1 MADFVWAQENISK
14 ISRFNKLYGNNILQ
28 PTENMKIFGIEGTYT
43 YMPKGDDFI
52 TVLGYCCYPGESIK
66 TTILRIFNDFDESK
80 ISELKKKLIGQF
92 IIIIK
97 KGFLVY
103 IFGDN
108 WQIRNVFY
116 SKDLKLISSSFSVIE
131 DILGANIDKL
141 DNKKVLEYIALRH
154 FSYPGWLGN
163 KTIHTD
169 IKCLRPF
176 EYIMIDTLNFN
187 SHIGEICFDID
198 NNKEHNLNKIS
209 SELVTSLKAVIENP
223 FYKEKEIGITL
234 TGGYDSRLVA
244 TIAANYYKKA
254 SFRIATSK
262 NAYGSLKDA
271 KIAKK
276 IANVLNIPLRIYNST
291 VGEDL
296 LHKFYFF
303 SEGLSPKENSVI
315 TPIIEETRV
324 YTLGLGGCFGTE
336 HFMSLDRYSNIED
349 FINES
354 ILKAKSN
361 IQATE
366 DEWKQLRFSMLEE
379 FKDIEKHYILSVPN
393 ALDKVRIFI
402 LLRTAFFSSFMLSAY
417 NIKGLQVEPY
427 SYFKLLEIAL
437 KIPEEY
443 IRRGGKSRNTSL
455 VQKKAM
461 LEVSYN
467 IGKIITT
474 HYQPMLPYTIWTSPY
489 YLWGHFI
496 VFYGKVINKIKKI
509 HKNGHYRKRVIIN
522 NDIGYFSDGWDE
534 LFLRRMRE
542 RYDLHIDIV
551 EMS

>member
-1 MADFVWAQENISK
+1 MADFIWAQENISK

-28 PTENMKIFGIEGTYT
+28 PIENIQIFGIEGTYA
-43 YMPKGDDFI
+43 YMQKDNNFI
-52 TVLGYCCYPGESIK
+52 TVLGYCCFPGESIK
-66 TTILRIFNDFDESK
+66 TTILEIFNDFDESK

-97 KGFLVY
+97 QGFLIY
-103 IFGDN
+103 ILGDT

-131 DILGANIDKL
+131 DILGANINKL
-141 DNKKVLEYIALRH
+141 DSKKVLEYIALRH

-176 EYIMIDTLNFN
+176 EYIVIDTSNFN
-187 SHIGEICFDID
+187 SHIGKICFDIN

-209 SELVTSLKAVIENP
+209 SELITNLKAVIENP
-223 FYKEKEIGITL
+223 FYKEKKIGITL
-234 TGGYDSRLVA
+234 TGGCDSRLIA

-262 NAYGSLKDA
+262 NAYDSLKDA

-276 IANVLNIPLRIYNST
+276 IAKALNIPFRIFTST
-291 VGEDL
+291 VDEDL
-296 LHKFYFF
+296 FRKFYFF

-315 TPIIEETRV
+315 TPIIEKMGI
-324 YTLGLGGCFGTE
+324 YALGLGGCFGSE
-336 HFMSLDRYSNIED
+336 HFISLNQCSNIES
-349 FINES
+349 FIDES

-361 IQATE
+361 IQAIE
-366 DEWKQLRFSMLEE
+366 DEWEQLRFSMLEE

-393 ALDKVRIFI
+393 TLDKVRIFT
-402 LLRTAFFSSFMLSAY
+402 LLRTAFFSSFMLAAY

-427 SYFKLLEIAL
+427 NYFKLLEIAL
-437 KIPEEY
+437 KVPEEY
-443 IRRGGKSRNTSL
+443 IRRGGKYRNANL

-489 YLWGHFI
+489 YLRGYLRL
-496 VFYGKVINKIKKI
+496 FYGKVINKLKNKYKI
-509 HKNGHYRKRVIIN
+509 NHYRKKVTIDN
-522 NDIGYFSDGWDE
+522 NISYFSDGWDDF
-534 LFLRRMRE
+534 FLQRIRE
-542 RYDLHIDIV
+542 RYGLHVDIT
-551 EMS
+551 EMK

>member
-1 MADFVWAQENISK
+1 MADFIWAQENISK

-28 PTENMKIFGIEGTYT
+28 PIENIQIFGIEGTYA
-43 YMPKGDDFI
+43 YMQKDNNFI
-52 TVLGYCCYPGESIK
+52 TVLGYCCFPGESIK
-66 TTILRIFNDFDESK
+66 TTILEIFNDFDESK
-80 ISELKKKLIGQF
+80 ISELKKKLTGQF

-97 KGFLVY
+97 QGFLIY
-103 IFGDN
+103 IFGDT

-131 DILGANIDKL
+131 DILGTKIDKL
-141 DNKKVLEYIALRH
+141 DSKKVLEYIALRH

-163 KTIHTD
+163 KTIHID

-176 EYIMIDTLNFN
+176 EYIMIDTSNFN

-209 SELVTSLKAVIENP
+209 SELITNLKAVIENP
-223 FYKEKEIGITL
+223 FYKEKEIGITV

-254 SFRIATSK
+254 FFRIATSE
-262 NAYGSLKDA
+262 NAHGSIKDA
-271 KIAKK
+271 KIVKK
-276 IANVLNIPLRIYNST
+276 IAKALNIPFRIYTST
-291 VGEDL
+291 GDEDL
-296 LHKFYFF
+296 FRKFYFF

-315 TPIIEETRV
+315 TPIIEKMGI
-324 YTLGLGGCFGTE
+324 YALGLGGCFGSE
-336 HFMSLDRYSNIED
+336 HFISLNQCSNIED
-349 FINES
+349 FIDES

-361 IQATE
+361 IQAIE
-366 DEWKQLRFSMLEE
+366 DEWEQLRFSVLEE

-393 ALDKVRIFI
+393 TLDKVRIFI
-402 LLRTAFFSSFMLSAY
+402 LLRTAFFSSFMLAAY

-437 KIPEEY
+437 RIPEEY
-443 IRRGGKSRNTSL
+443 NRRGGKSRNTNL

-467 IGKIITT
+467 IGKIITS

-489 YLWGHFI
+489 YLWGYFR
-496 VFYGKVINKIKKI
+496 VFYGKVINKIKNKY
-509 HKNGHYRKRVIIN
+509 KTNHYRKKVIIN
-522 NDIGYFSDGWDE
+522 NNISYFSDGWDE
-534 LFLRRMRE
+534 LFLQRMRE
-542 RYDLHIDIV
+542 RYGLHVDIT
-551 EMS
+551 EMN